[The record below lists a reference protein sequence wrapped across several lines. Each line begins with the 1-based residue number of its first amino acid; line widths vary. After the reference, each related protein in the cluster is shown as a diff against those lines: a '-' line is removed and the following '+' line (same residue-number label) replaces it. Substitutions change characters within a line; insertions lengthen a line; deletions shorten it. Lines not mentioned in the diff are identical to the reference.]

1 MKIKITL
8 FLLCFGYFQISFS
21 QSIKGKVISNK
32 LPIHNVEVINTNS
45 KDVVNTNQEGAF
57 EIKAATGNWITFYHK
72 DYDVLKIYVDSLFDF
87 NKSLEI
93 VLFQKSTKIE
103 EVQVEKKQS
112 LTKGMKYGMP
122 VIPYNKPSVNFSDGT
137 VNTSVD
143 FIQVFGLI
151 KKLFKNKD
159 KDKVDFKPKL
169 PIQFKTFT
177 AQSYSNEFLMKS
189 LKLKQEEIEEFLNY
203 CSFDS
208 KSKEAVEN
216 SDKLI
221 LLQFLIEKSEEF
233 KKLYQ
238 K

>member
-21 QSIKGKVISNK
+21 QSIKGKVISNN
-32 LPIHNVEVINTNS
+32 LPIHNIEVINSS
-45 KDVVNTNQEGAF
+45 KKEVVNTNQEGVF

-72 DYDVLKIYVDSLFDF
+72 DYDVVKIYVDSLFDF

-93 VLFQKSTKIE
+93 ELFQKSTKIE

-137 VNTSVD
+137 VNTPVD

-151 KKLFKNKD
+151 KSLFKNKN
-159 KDKVDFKPKL
+159 KVTFKPKE
-169 PIQFKTFT
+169 PVQFRTFT

-208 KSKEAVEN
+208 KSKEAVGN
-216 SDKLI
+216 MNRMT

-233 KKLYQ
+233 KKLHQ

>member
-8 FLLCFGYFQISFS
+8 FLLCFGYFQNSFS

-45 KDVVNTNQEGAF
+45 KVVINTNQEGAF

-72 DYDVLKIYVDSLFDF
+72 NYDVLKIYVDSLFDF

-93 VLFQKSTKIE
+93 ELFQKSTKIE

-122 VIPYNKPSVNFSDGT
+122 VIPYNKPSVSFSDGT
-137 VNTSVD
+137 VNTPVD
-143 FIQVFGLI
+143 FFQVFGLI

-159 KDKVDFKPKL
+159 KIAFKPKE
-169 PIQFKTFT
+169 PVQFRTFT
-177 AQSYSNEFLMKS
+177 AQSYSNEFLIKS

-208 KSKEAVEN
+208 KSKESVEN

>member
-8 FLLCFGYFQISFS
+8 FLLCFGYFQNSFS

-45 KDVVNTNQEGAF
+45 KVVINTNQEGAF

-72 DYDVLKIYVDSLFDF
+72 NYDVLKIYVDSLFDF

-93 VLFQKSTKIE
+93 ELFQKSTKIE

-122 VIPYNKPSVNFSDGT
+122 VIPYNKPSVSFSDGT
-137 VNTSVD
+137 VNTPVD
-143 FIQVFGLI
+143 FFQVFGLI
-151 KKLFKNKD
+151 KKIFKNKD
-159 KDKVDFKPKL
+159 KVVFKPKE
-169 PIQFKTFT
+169 PVQFRTFT
-177 AQSYSNEFLMKS
+177 AQSYSNEFLIKS

-208 KSKEAVEN
+208 KSKESVEN

>member
-8 FLLCFGYFQISFS
+8 FLLCFGYFQNSFS

-45 KDVVNTNQEGAF
+45 KELINTNQEGAF
-57 EIKAATGNWITFYHK
+57 EIKAITSNWITFYHK
-72 DYDVLKIYVDSLFDF
+72 DYDVVKIYVDSLFDF

-93 VLFQKSTKIE
+93 ELFQKSTTIE

-122 VIPYNKPSVNFSDGT
+122 VIPYNKPSVSFSDGT
-137 VNTSVD
+137 VNTPVD

-151 KKLFKNKD
+151 KKLFKNKN
-159 KDKVDFKPKL
+159 KVAFKPKE
-169 PIQFKTFT
+169 PVQFRTFT

-216 SDKLI
+216 MNRMT

-233 KKLYQ
+233 KKLHQ

>member
-8 FLLCFGYFQISFS
+8 FLLCFGYFQNSFS

-72 DYDVLKIYVDSLFDF
+72 NYDVVKIYVDSLFDYS
-87 NKSLEI
+87 KSLEI
-93 VLFQKSTKIE
+93 KLSEKSIKIE
-103 EVQVEKKQS
+103 EVLVEKKQPF
-112 LTKGMKYGMP
+112 LKGLKTGML

-137 VNTSVD
+137 VNTPVD

-151 KKLFKNKD
+151 KSLFKNKN
-159 KDKVDFKPKL
+159 KVAFKPKE
-169 PIQFKTFT
+169 PVQFRTFT
-177 AQSYSNEFLMKS
+177 AQSYNNEFLMKS
-189 LKLKQEEIEEFLNY
+189 LKLKQEEIEDFLNY

-233 KKLYQ
+233 KKLHQ

>member
-8 FLLCFGYFQISFS
+8 LLLCFGYFQNSFS
-21 QSIKGKVISNK
+21 QSIKGKVISNN
-32 LPIHNVEVINTNS
+32 LPIHNVEVINSS
-45 KDVVNTNQEGAF
+45 KKEVINTNQEGAF
-57 EIKAATGNWITFYHK
+57 EIKAITSNWITFYHK
-72 DYDVLKIYVDSLFDF
+72 DYDVVKIYVDSLFDF

-93 VLFQKSTKIE
+93 ELFQKSTKIE

-122 VIPYNKPSVNFSDGT
+122 VIPYNKPSVSFSDGT
-137 VNTSVD
+137 VNTPVD
-143 FIQVFGLI
+143 FFQVFGLI

-159 KDKVDFKPKL
+159 KIAFKPKEPL
-169 PIQFKTFT
+169 QFRTFT

>member
-8 FLLCFGYFQISFS
+8 FLLCFGYFQNSFS

-45 KDVVNTNQEGAF
+45 KEVINTNQEGAF
-57 EIKAATGNWITFYHK
+57 EIKAITSNWITFYHK
-72 DYDVLKIYVDSLFDF
+72 DYDVVKIYVDSLFDF

-93 VLFQKSTKIE
+93 ELFQKSTKIE
-103 EVQVEKKQS
+103 EVKVEKKQS

-122 VIPYNKPSVNFSDGT
+122 VIPYNKPSVSFSDGT
-137 VNTSVD
+137 VNTPVD
-143 FIQVFGLI
+143 FFQVFGLI

-159 KDKVDFKPKL
+159 KIAFKPKE
-169 PIQFKTFT
+169 PVQFRTFT

>member
-21 QSIKGKVISNK
+21 QSIKGKVISNN
-32 LPIHNVEVINTNS
+32 LPIHNVEVINSS
-45 KDVVNTNQEGAF
+45 KKEVVNTNQEGVF

-72 DYDVLKIYVDSLFDF
+72 DYDVVKIYVDSLFDF

-93 VLFQKSTKIE
+93 ELFQKSTTIE

-122 VIPYNKPSVNFSDGT
+122 VIPYNKPSVSFSDGT
-137 VNTSVD
+137 VNTPVD

-151 KKLFKNKD
+151 KKLFKNKN
-159 KDKVDFKPKL
+159 KVAFKPKE
-169 PIQFKTFT
+169 PVQFRTFT

-208 KSKEAVEN
+208 KSKEAVGN
-216 SDKLI
+216 MNRMT

>member
-8 FLLCFGYFQISFS
+8 FLLCFGYFQNSFS

-45 KDVVNTNQEGAF
+45 KEVINTNQEGAF

-72 DYDVLKIYVDSLFDF
+72 DYDVVKIYIDSLFDF
-87 NKSLEI
+87 NRSLEI
-93 VLFQKSTKIE
+93 ELFQKSTKIE
-103 EVQVEKKQS
+103 EVLVEKKQPF
-112 LTKGMKYGMP
+112 LKGLKTGMP
-122 VIPYNKPSVNFSDGT
+122 VIPYNKPSVSFSDGT
-137 VNTSVD
+137 VNTPVD

-151 KKLFKNKD
+151 KSLFKNKN
-159 KDKVDFKPKL
+159 KVAFKPKE
-169 PIQFKTFT
+169 PVQFRTFT

-189 LKLKQEEIEEFLNY
+189 LKLKQEEIEDFLNY

-233 KKLYQ
+233 KKLHQ

>member
-21 QSIKGKVISNK
+21 QSIKGKVFSNN
-32 LPIHNVEVINTNS
+32 LPIHNVEVINTNY
-45 KDVVNTNQEGAF
+45 KEVINTNQEGVF

-72 DYDVLKIYVDSLFDF
+72 NYDVLKIYVDSLFDYS
-87 NKSLEI
+87 KSLEI
-93 VLFQKSTKIE
+93 KLSEKSIKIE
-103 EVQVEKKQS
+103 EVLVEKKQPF
-112 LTKGMKYGMP
+112 LKGLKTGMP
-122 VIPYNKPSVNFSDGT
+122 VIPYNKPSVSFNDGSIP
-137 VNTSVD
+137 NGMD
-143 FIQVFGLI
+143 FIAIGKMI
-151 KKLFKNKD
+151 IGLFKNKD
-159 KDKVDFKPKL
+159 KIRIKEKEPV
-169 PIQFKTFT
+169 QFRTFT
-177 AQSYSNEFLMKS
+177 AQSYNNEFLIKS

>member
-21 QSIKGKVISNK
+21 QSIKGKVFSNN
-32 LPIHNVEVINTNS
+32 LPIYNVEVINTNS
-45 KDVVNTNQEGAF
+45 KEVINTNQEGAF

-72 DYDVLKIYVDSLFDF
+72 DYDVVKIYVDSLFDF
-87 NKSLEI
+87 NKSLDIE
-93 VLFQKSTKIE
+93 LFQKSTKIE
-103 EVQVEKKQS
+103 EVKVEKKQS

-122 VIPYNKPSVNFSDGT
+122 VIPYNKPSVSFSDGT
-137 VNTSVD
+137 VNTPVD

-151 KKLFKNKD
+151 KKLFKNKN
-159 KDKVDFKPKL
+159 KVAFKPKE
-169 PIQFKTFT
+169 PVQFRTFT

-216 SDKLI
+216 MNRMT

-233 KKLYQ
+233 KKLHQ

>member
-8 FLLCFGYFQISFS
+8 FLLCFGYFQNSFS

-45 KDVVNTNQEGAF
+45 KVVINTNQEGAF

-72 DYDVLKIYVDSLFDF
+72 NYDVVKIYVDSLFDYS
-87 NKSLEI
+87 KSLEI
-93 VLFQKSTKIE
+93 KLSEKSIKIE
-103 EVQVEKKQS
+103 EVLVEKKQPF
-112 LTKGMKYGMP
+112 LKGLKTGMP
-122 VIPYNKPSVNFSDGT
+122 VIPYNKPSVSFSDGT
-137 VNTSVD
+137 VNTPVD
-143 FIQVFGLI
+143 FFQVFGLI

-159 KDKVDFKPKL
+159 KIAFKPKE
-169 PIQFKTFT
+169 PVQFRTFT
-177 AQSYSNEFLMKS
+177 AQSYSNEFLIKS

-208 KSKEAVEN
+208 KSKESVEN

>member
-1 MKIKITL
+1 MKVKITL
-8 FLLCFGYFQISFS
+8 FLLCFGYFQNSFS

-45 KDVVNTNQEGAF
+45 KVVINTNQEGAF

-72 DYDVLKIYVDSLFDF
+72 NYDVLKIYVDSLFDF

-93 VLFQKSTKIE
+93 ELFQKSTKIE

-122 VIPYNKPSVNFSDGT
+122 VIPYNKPSVSFSDGT
-137 VNTSVD
+137 VNTPVD
-143 FIQVFGLI
+143 FFQVFGLI

-159 KDKVDFKPKL
+159 KIAFKPKE
-169 PIQFKTFT
+169 PVQFRTFT
-177 AQSYSNEFLMKS
+177 AQSYSNEFLIKS

>member
-8 FLLCFGYFQISFS
+8 FLLCFGYFQNSFS

-45 KDVVNTNQEGAF
+45 KEVINTNQEGAF

-72 DYDVLKIYVDSLFDF
+72 DYDVVKIYVDSLFDF

-93 VLFQKSTKIE
+93 ELFQKSTTIE

-122 VIPYNKPSVNFSDGT
+122 VIPYNKPSVSFSDGT
-137 VNTSVD
+137 VNTPVD

-151 KKLFKNKD
+151 KKLFKNKN
-159 KDKVDFKPKL
+159 KVAFKPKE
-169 PIQFKTFT
+169 PVQFRTFT

-208 KSKEAVEN
+208 KSKEAVGN
-216 SDKLI
+216 MNRMT

-233 KKLYQ
+233 KKLHQ

>member
-21 QSIKGKVISNK
+21 QSIKGKVISNN
-32 LPIHNVEVINTNS
+32 LPIHNIEVINSS
-45 KDVVNTNQEGAF
+45 KKEVVNTNQEGAF
-57 EIKAATGNWITFYHK
+57 EIKVATGNWITFYHK
-72 DYDVLKIYVDSLFDF
+72 DYDVVKIYVDSLFDF

-93 VLFQKSTKIE
+93 ELFQKSTKIE

-137 VNTSVD
+137 VNTPVD

-151 KKLFKNKD
+151 KSLFKNKN
-159 KDKVDFKPKL
+159 KVTFKPKE
-169 PIQFKTFT
+169 PVQFRTFT
-177 AQSYSNEFLMKS
+177 AQSYNNEFLMKS

-208 KSKEAVEN
+208 KSKEAVGN
-216 SDKLI
+216 MNRMT

-233 KKLYQ
+233 KKLHQ

>member
-8 FLLCFGYFQISFS
+8 FLLCFGYFQNSIS

-45 KDVVNTNQEGAF
+45 KVVINTNQEGAF
-57 EIKAATGNWITFYHK
+57 EIKAITSNWITFYHK
-72 DYDVLKIYVDSLFDF
+72 DYDVVKIYVDSLFDF

-93 VLFQKSTKIE
+93 ELFQKSTKIE

-122 VIPYNKPSVNFSDGT
+122 VIPYNKPSVYFSDGT
-137 VNTSVD
+137 VNTPVD

-159 KDKVDFKPKL
+159 KVDFKPKL
-169 PIQFKTFT
+169 PIQFRTFT
-177 AQSYSNEFLMKS
+177 AQSYSNEFLIKS
-189 LKLKQEEIEEFLNY
+189 MKLKQEEIEEFLNY

-233 KKLYQ
+233 KKLHQ

>member
-1 MKIKITL
+1 M
-8 FLLCFGYFQISFS
+8 
-21 QSIKGKVISNK
+21 V
-32 LPIHNVEVINTNS
+32 
-45 KDVVNTNQEGAF
+45 
-57 EIKAATGNWITFYHK
+57 
-72 DYDVLKIYVDSLFDF
+72 KIYVDSLFDF

-93 VLFQKSTKIE
+93 ELFQKSTKIE
-103 EVQVEKKQS
+103 EVKVEKKQS

-137 VNTSVD
+137 VNTPVD

-151 KKLFKNKD
+151 KSLFKNKN
-159 KDKVDFKPKL
+159 KVAFKPKE
-169 PIQFKTFT
+169 PVQFRTFT
-177 AQSYSNEFLMKS
+177 AQSYNNEFLMKS

-233 KKLYQ
+233 KNYIRNDNLFFHRIVNLNRFSIIP
-238 K
+238 

>member
-21 QSIKGKVISNK
+21 QSIKGKVFSNN
-32 LPIHNVEVINTNS
+32 LPIYNVEVINTNS
-45 KDVVNTNQEGAF
+45 KEVINTNQEGAF

-72 DYDVLKIYVDSLFDF
+72 DYDVVKIYVDSLFDF

-93 VLFQKSTKIE
+93 ELFQKSTTIE

-122 VIPYNKPSVNFSDGT
+122 VIPYNKPSVSFSDGT
-137 VNTSVD
+137 VNTPVD

-151 KKLFKNKD
+151 KKLFKNKN
-159 KDKVDFKPKL
+159 KVAFKPKE
-169 PIQFKTFT
+169 PVQFRTFT

-233 KKLYQ
+233 KKLHQ

>member
-8 FLLCFGYFQISFS
+8 FLLCFGYFQNSFS

-45 KDVVNTNQEGAF
+45 KEVINTNQEGAF

-72 DYDVLKIYVDSLFDF
+72 DYDVVKIYIDSLFDF
-87 NKSLEI
+87 NRSLEI
-93 VLFQKSTKIE
+93 ELFQKSTKIE
-103 EVQVEKKQS
+103 EVLVEKKQPF
-112 LTKGMKYGMP
+112 LKGLKTGMP
-122 VIPYNKPSVNFSDGT
+122 VIPYNKPSVSFSDGT
-137 VNTSVD
+137 VNTPVD

-151 KKLFKNKD
+151 KSLFKNKN
-159 KDKVDFKPKL
+159 KVAFKPKE
-169 PIQFKTFT
+169 PVQFRTFT
-177 AQSYSNEFLMKS
+177 AQSYSNEFLIKS

-233 KKLYQ
+233 KKLHQ